1 MSVKDPRLSQ
11 ILPVI
16 RCSDCG
22 DDVVFRKLGEHVC
35 RGTPALPVQPL
46 SIKHSSPTV
55 GKNAGAYRP
64 GHKPPPI
71 PSNAS
76 DSKNFNTSPLSPSN
90 TSSRELMS
98 SLRPTNGSSP
108 RPSLPFLE
116 KYAKMTKGSSPP
128 APLPQSNS
136 DRQDQ
141 AFASYGA
148 NQQHQQQLQL
158 PRSSSHYQREQND
171 YFAPKP
177 TEDRFAVAAAFAA
190 ATASDTQR
198 QQFQGNQTVVQT
210 YVPRAKTPTAVTNE
224 PANSSLSYSSPN
236 SSFTSRTSH
245 YNQPAVPQKST
256 ARTPSIASV
265 HALGGQGNQGYDYSK
280 RSKSS
285 LGNNSGQSPYTSS
298 DAASRDRERDR
309 IRQRANRS
317 APIPDYGPQFS
328 HHISTP
334 TAPLPVRSGS
344 SASTASTVTER
355 RTNRNRSNT
364 MQSEQSEITLR
375 SEPIRSRTLESNT
388 TSTDRYGRS
397 ERERGRER
405 VREREKELPLTPS
418 SSRSEGSSRRLRDAA
433 SAYKTPSP
441 PVSLRGDDSD
451 KPAVAAPTK
460 GSTYRPPTPP
470 EIASPVPTRGRRS
483 SIAQPSS
490 RKATGGSDQF
500 DALMED
506 LLQQIDILPKSSSP
520 SSRNSTRDSTRR
532 SRSRSLAAE
541 SGGRNPML
549 MDEHAATAPPT
560 PQLPTLSSS
569 NNNSGNT
576 GMIMG
581 GSRSDSPS
589 TASVRSQQRRLERE
603 RSERSVLSVRENGSS
618 SPRPR
623 RERSD
628 SDRENTRGRDR
639 ARSSSST
646 TLSSRSR
653 SAHPSTS
660 STVVATASRHPCQGC
675 QYEIRPLDS
684 DQSIKMDRVGDFH
697 AECFKCTRCRK
708 VLDSARHAHE
718 FEGRPYCDKDYSR
731 MVEREKEK
739 EKLRIQR
746 RRLPT
751 CAGCDGSIHSDE
763 TTVYA
768 LGQTWHDHH
777 LQCSHCHKPIVQP
790 SNGNGQPGHVEKNGR
805 VYCFADFADLF
816 LPKCRGCNKPVE
828 KEAVSAQDG
837 KLKGK
842 WHTACFGCHTC
853 QRPFPDKSFYVFG
866 DAPYCRRHYHKM
878 NKSLCKTC
886 NEPIEG
892 PCAQTVEGWRY
903 HPNCF
908 SCAECRTPL
917 TDVYYNF
924 ENKAYCERDI
934 AIIQRTRSDVRA
946 ERRRTFFGRV

>member
-1 MSVKDPRLSQ
+1 MSLTVQ
-11 ILPVI
+11 IQTIYVY
-16 RCSDCG
+16 CG
-22 DDVVFRKLGEHVC
+22 ID
-35 RGTPALPVQPL
+35 
-46 SIKHSSPTV
+46 SSPTV

-71 PSNAS
+71 PINTSIP
-76 DSKNFNTSPLSPSN
+76 KNFSTSPLSTGN
-90 TSSRELMS
+90 TSCGGLMS
-98 SLRPTNGSSP
+98 PLRPTNGSSP

-116 KYAKMTKGSSPP
+116 KYAKMTKVSSPP

-141 AFASYGA
+141 ASASYGV
-148 NQQHQQQLQL
+148 NQQHQQQQQL

-171 YFAPKP
+171 YFTPKAP

-190 ATASDTQR
+190 ATASNS
-198 QQFQGNQTVVQT
+198 QQQQYPSNQTVVQP
-210 YVPRAKTPTAVTNE
+210 YVPRAKTPTTTTNE
-224 PANSSLSYSSPN
+224 PATPSSSYSSPN
-236 SSFTSRTSH
+236 PSFASRTSH
-245 YNQPAVPQKST
+245 YNQPAVPQKSN

-265 HALGGQGNQGYDYSK
+265 HALGGQGNQGYDYSR

-285 LGNNSGQSPYTSS
+285 LGNNSGQSPYIFS
-298 DAASRDRERDR
+298 DAASRNREHNR
-309 IRQRANRS
+309 IRERANRS
-317 APIPDYGPQFS
+317 APIPDYGPQYS
-328 HHISTP
+328 HHISTL

-344 SASTASTVTER
+344 SASAASTVTER
-355 RTNRNRSNT
+355 RANRNRSNT
-364 MQSEQSEITLR
+364 IQSEQSEITLR
-375 SEPIRSRTLESNT
+375 SEPIRLRTLESNT
-388 TSTDRYGRS
+388 TNRDRYGRS
-397 ERERGRER
+397 GRERERA
-405 VREREKELPLTPS
+405 REREKELPLTPS

-441 PVSLRGDDSD
+441 PVSLRGDDGD

-460 GSTYRPPTPP
+460 GSDYRPPTPP
-470 EIASPVPTRGRRS
+470 EIASPIPTRGRRP

-549 MDEHAATAPPT
+549 MDEHAAVAPPT
-560 PQLPTLSSS
+560 PQLPTLLSS
-569 NNNSGNT
+569 NSSSGNT

-581 GSRSDSPS
+581 GSRSNSPS

-603 RSERSVLSVRENGSS
+603 RSERSVLSVRENDSS

-628 SDRENTRGRDR
+628 SDRERTRDRESTRDRDR

-646 TLSSRSR
+646 ALSSRSR

-660 STVVATASRHPCQGC
+660 STVAAAASRSDRIGGGSHPFQGY
-675 QYEIRPLDS
+675 QYEIRPSDS
-684 DQSIKMDRVGDFH
+684 DRSIKMDRVGDFH
-697 AECFKCTRCRK
+697 AERFKCTRCRK
-708 VLDSARHAHE
+708 VLDSVRHAHE
-718 FEGRPYCDKDYSR
+718 FEGRPYCDKDYFR
-731 MVEREKEK
+731 MVEREREK

-768 LGQTWHDHH
+768 LGQTWHDRH
-777 LQCSHCHKPIVQP
+777 LQCSHCRKPIILP
-790 SNGNGQPGHVEKNGR
+790 SNGNDQPGHVEKNGR
-805 VYCFADFADLF
+805 VYCSADFADLF

-842 WHTACFGCHTC
+842 WHTACFGCYTC

-878 NKSLCKTC
+878 NKSLCKSC
-886 NEPIEG
+886 DEPIEG

-908 SCAECRTPL
+908 SCAECRTSL

-924 ENKAYCERDI
+924 ESKAYCERDI
-934 AIIQRTRSDVRA
+934 AIIQRTRNNVHA
-946 ERRRTFFGRV
+946 ERRRTFFGKI